1 MRISAEN
8 YLTPSTTVMGN
19 IENAIR
25 DSQKIWKSLSVE
37 QKRIISK
44 KPTIRGN
51 MEKEEIL
58 FNDAYILCGKKSPL
72 YKKY

>member
-25 DSQKIWKSLSVE
+25 DSQKIWKSLTVE

-44 KPTIRGN
+44 KPTTRGK

-58 FNDAYILCGKKSPL
+58 FNDDYILCGKKSPL